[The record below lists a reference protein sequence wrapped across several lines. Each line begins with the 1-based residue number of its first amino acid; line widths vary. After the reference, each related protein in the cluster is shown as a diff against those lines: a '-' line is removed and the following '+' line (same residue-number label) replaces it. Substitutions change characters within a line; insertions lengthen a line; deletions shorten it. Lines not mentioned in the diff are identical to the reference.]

1 MNGVLNLPNF
11 PMMFGPNMMGMNPM
25 GAAPN
30 WTGPPVGDERAGGP
44 IRRGGGAAGGGG
56 RYQNR
61 SGPYDRR
68 PNPRFDSPMGGAP
81 GGRGRPTMGNRW
93 GDGAAGG
100 AAMGPREAVQGR
112 TLKKYDDL
120 DEVAGG
126 GGGGELNY

>member
-1 MNGVLNLPNF
+1 MNGVLMPNF
-11 PMMFGPNMMGMNPM
+11 PMAMFGPNMMGMSPM
-25 GAAPN
+25 GTPPN
-30 WTGPPVGDERAGGP
+30 WTGPPAGEDRGGGP
-44 IRRGGGAAGGGG
+44 IRRGGGPPGSGS
-56 RYQNR
+56 RFQNR
-61 SGPYDRR
+61 PGPYDRR
-68 PNPRFDSPMGGAP
+68 PNQRFDSPMGGAP
-81 GGRGRPTMGNRW
+81 MGRGRPGMANRW